1 MQWDLAR
8 SSLGDSLKGSGSSLG
23 ARREIIGRRPDD
35 LSQECRS
42 QRQVLVGI
50 RKVEETTFVKIQTG
64 KPLASGRSEDN
75 AVGNSLRVCWEL
87 AEGIGS
93 LPELRKR
100 VRQKKT
106 ETRRKIVG
114 GSRNACQKL
123 ERS

>member
-64 KPLASGRSEDN
+64 KPLGRRVNCPYLGVRVAEPPRLT
-75 AVGNSLRVCWEL
+75 GKSLVP
-87 AEGIGS
+87 S
-93 LPELRKR
+93 FSKY
-100 VRQKKT
+100 V
-106 ETRRKIVG
+106 
-114 GSRNACQKL
+114 
-123 ERS
+123 